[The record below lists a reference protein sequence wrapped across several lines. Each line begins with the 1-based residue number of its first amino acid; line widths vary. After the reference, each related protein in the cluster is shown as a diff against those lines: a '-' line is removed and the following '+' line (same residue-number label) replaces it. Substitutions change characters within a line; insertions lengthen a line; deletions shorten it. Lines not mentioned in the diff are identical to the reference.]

1 MSDNDSL
8 LLKRFE
14 APGPKRILALD
25 GGGIRGALT
34 LGYLEKIEKILRQRY
49 NKPNLVLSD
58 YFDLI
63 GGTSTGAII
72 AAALAIGKSAAEVKE
87 KYMKLGADIFGDKK
101 GFLGIYL
108 NCRYDEAP
116 LKTALKDMFGDIK
129 IGDEGKDAL
138 KTGLCIVTKRLDTF
152 STWPV
157 CNHPKAKYFHK
168 NRFLLRDFVRASTA
182 APSFFIPEIVDVGD
196 GETGSFV
203 DGGLSLMNNP
213 SLQLFLMATL
223 KGFPFHW
230 KTGKDDMFIIS
241 IGTGRRNIKLI
252 AKEYKNPSL
261 LTTAK
266 MAPEQFMNDANEVVE
281 LMMQYFSN
289 SPTARVIDSEIGD
302 LNGDVLNGKEAFTYN
317 RYNITLD
324 KNSLINVGV
333 NSLTNDVIAGLTQM
347 DDADNRFLLA
357 DIGVKAAEQQVKETH
372 FPAIFDIN

>member
-1 MSDNDSL
+1 MAENDSL
-8 LLKRFE
+8 LLERFE

-25 GGGIRGALT
+25 GGGIRGALS
-34 LGYLEKIEKILRQRY
+34 LGYLEKIEKILRKRY

-138 KTGLCIVTKRLDTF
+138 KTGICIVTKRLDTF

-157 CNHPKAKYFHK
+157 CNHPKAKYFNK

-182 APSFFIPEIVDVGD
+182 APSFFIPELVDVGE
-196 GETGSFV
+196 GEIGSFV

-223 KGFPFHW
+223 QGFPFHW
-230 KTGKDDMFIIS
+230 KTGKDDMFIVS
-241 IGTGRRNIKLI
+241 VGTGRRNVKLI

-289 SPTARVIDSEIGD
+289 SPTARKIDSEVGD
-302 LNGDVLNGKEAFTYN
+302 LNGDILNGKEAFSYN

-324 KNSLINVGV
+324 KNSLIAVGV
-333 NSLTNDVIAGLTQM
+333 NTLSNEVITGLTEM
-347 DDADNRFLLA
+347 DDADNRFILA
-357 DIGVKAAEQQVKETH
+357 GIGIKAAEDQVKESH